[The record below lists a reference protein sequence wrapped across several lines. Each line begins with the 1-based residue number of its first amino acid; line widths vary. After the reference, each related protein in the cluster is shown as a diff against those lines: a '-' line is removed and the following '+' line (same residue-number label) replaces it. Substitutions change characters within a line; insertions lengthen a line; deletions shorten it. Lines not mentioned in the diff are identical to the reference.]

1 MSNPL
6 DDFNR
11 RMTAGGGAWMQGP
24 PTNPA
29 EAAADSFVDDAQ
41 QRGAGSVGAGSIDFG
56 VRVCAIILLVG
67 IALFAVGAYI
77 ADNFREAVA
86 MTGLLVVIV
95 SGFLLLIGGGG
106 LVVGCIRGLRSK
118 NGWLSL
124 LLATLA
130 ALVAWWLSP
139 WLWMMSSALAPKELM
154 PVAAAALVFA
164 LRGRR

>member
-11 RMTAGGGAWMQGP
+11 RMTAGRGSWMQGP
-24 PTNPA
+24 ATNPA
-29 EAAADSFVDDAQ
+29 ESAADALIDAQ
-41 QRGAGSVGAGSIDFG
+41 PRATGSVGGGSIDFG
-56 VRVCAIILLVG
+56 VRVSAIIVLVG
-67 IALFAVGAYI
+67 IALFAVGAYM
-77 ADNFREAVA
+77 ADNFREAMA

-106 LVVGCIRGLRSK
+106 LVVGCCSGLRSK
-118 NGWLSL
+118 GGWLSL
-124 LLATLA
+124 LLAALA

-139 WLWMMSSALAPKELM
+139 WLWMMSAALAPRELL

-164 LRGRR
+164 LRGGR

>member
-11 RMTAGGGAWMQGP
+11 RMTAGRGSWMQGP

-29 EAAADSFVDDAQ
+29 EAAADSLIDAQ
-41 QRGAGSVGAGSIDFG
+41 QRGAGSVGGGSIDFG

-77 ADNFREAVA
+77 ADNFHEAMA

-106 LVVGCIRGLRSK
+106 LVLGCVRGLHSK
-118 NGWLSL
+118 GGWLSL

-139 WLWMMSSALAPKELM
+139 WLWMMSSALAPKELI